1 MKKHCSRILIIA
13 MSLLLA
19 CPLTACKKKSETKAT
34 HIKGGSTK
42 KVDKDAPKE
51 IESTELISLSI
62 KSSTIASVGVEEY
75 EGLESGVY
83 YFEFE
88 VDLKTKE
95 GSGSYR
101 FEKQYEE
108 DEAVDYEFSAD
119 EDFMI
124 KLEKIIRDGGI
135 SRLNGN
141 HNKTNGIQDIY
152 GYRVSAVYASG
163 EKISCSDNSSN
174 WISLETTKELN
185 DLFREASGVA

>member
-1 MKKHCSRILIIA
+1 MKKHCSGILIIA
-13 MSLLLA
+13 LSLLLA
-19 CPLTACKKKSETKAT
+19 CPMTACKKKSETKAT

-42 KVDKDAPKE
+42 RVDKDAPKE

-75 EGLESGVY
+75 EGLEYGVY

-135 SRLNGN
+135 SRLNGSHKKNKRHRGYIRIQSISGLCFRREDLLQRQQFKLDPARN
-141 HNKTNGIQDIY
+141 HKRAQ
-152 GYRVSAVYASG
+152 
-163 EKISCSDNSSN
+163 
-174 WISLETTKELN
+174 
-185 DLFREASGVA
+185 